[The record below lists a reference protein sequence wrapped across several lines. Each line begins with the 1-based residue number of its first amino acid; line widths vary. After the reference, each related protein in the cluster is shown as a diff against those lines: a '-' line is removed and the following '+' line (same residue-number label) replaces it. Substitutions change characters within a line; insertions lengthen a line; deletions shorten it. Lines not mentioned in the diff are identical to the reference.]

1 MSGVTVALAGN
12 PNSGKSTV
20 FNALTGSRQ
29 RVGNFPGVTVER
41 KEGALLGS
49 DEAVVVDLPG
59 AYSLAPYS
67 AEERIASDFLTNER
81 PDVIIDVVDATN
93 PERNLYLTS
102 QLLELGIPV
111 VVALNMM
118 DEARAAGTKIDF
130 AGLSRALGVP
140 VIPAS
145 ASAGEGI
152 TELAEAALGA
162 ARDKKAPEPL
172 KLGGALDEAL
182 SLLARL
188 LAGDRARVGL
198 SARRLT
204 AALLEGALSRA
215 RTGADESAEKDE
227 RRIVKDLENS
237 LGTDACAALAAGR
250 YEAIERICAE
260 NIKKGDSS
268 PSRRRTES
276 LDRLAT
282 DRLLAL
288 PILSLALGIVF
299 YMTFGPVGSFFASAV
314 SRAIDIV
321 SSSLGSLL
329 ENAGAS
335 TLVRSL
341 LLDGALAGVGGV
353 LAFLPSILIL
363 FTLLSLLEDSGYMA
377 RVAYIMDRPL
387 RAVGLTGRSI
397 VPMLAGFGCSVPAAL
412 ATRTL
417 PTERDRKLTALITP
431 FMSCSAK
438 LPVYAL
444 VADALLPHSA
454 RAIAALYITGIL
466 AGLAYCLVFKRTLAG
481 ENTPFLIELPA
492 YRFPGAKNVLSSI
505 KRRAGDFIKKAFSVI
520 FLSSIA
526 VWFLRN
532 FDMSLRPV
540 SDATSS
546 ALASLGRLIAPIFAP
561 LGFGDWR
568 IATALVSGLSA
579 KEAVVGTLSVLFSRS
594 GATLAE
600 ALGGVLTPLSA
611 RSLLIFVL
619 LYMPCAA
626 ASGAL
631 KRELGSSLSAA
642 LAMLAQTTLAWL
654 ASFAVYQIG
663 SLLT

>member
-1 MSGVTVALAGN
+1 MSGVTVVLAGN
-12 PNSGKSTV
+12 PNSGKSTL
-20 FNALTGSRQ
+20 FNALTGSQQ

-49 DEAVVVDLPG
+49 AEAVVVDLPG

-67 AEERIASDFLTNER
+67 AEERIASDFLMNER

-102 QLLELGIPV
+102 QLLELDIPV

-118 DEARAAGTKIDF
+118 DEARAAGIKIDF
-130 AGLSRALGVP
+130 AGLSRALGAP

-152 TELAEAALGA
+152 AELAAAALGA
-162 ARDKKAPEPL
+162 AREKRAPEPL

-182 SLLARL
+182 SLLAGL

-198 SARRLT
+198 SARRL
-204 AALLEGALSRA
+204 ASALLEGALSR
-215 RTGADESAEKDE
+215 TQSSSAQNGGEE
-227 RRIVKDLENS
+227 TQRVIKDLENS

-268 PSRRRTES
+268 PSRRRTER

-282 DRLLAL
+282 DRFLAL
-288 PILSLALGIVF
+288 PILALALGLVF

-314 SRAIDIV
+314 SRALGV
-321 SSSLGSLL
+321 LSSGLGALL
-329 ENAGAS
+329 EGAGAS
-335 TLVRSL
+335 ALVRSL
-341 LLDGALAGVGGV
+341 VLDGALAGVGGV
-353 LAFLPSILIL
+353 LAFLPTILIL

-377 RVAYIMDRPL
+377 RIAYIMDRPL
-387 RAVGLTGRSI
+387 RAVGLTGRSV

-417 PTERDRKLTALITP
+417 PTERDRRLTALITP

-454 RAIAALYITGIL
+454 RAIAALYIIGIL

-492 YRFPGAKNVLSSI
+492 YRFPTAKNVLRST
-505 KRRAGDFIKKAFSVI
+505 KRRAGDFLKKAFTVI
-520 FLSSIA
+520 FIASIA
-526 VWFLRN
+526 VWFLQN
-532 FDMSLRPV
+532 FDTSLRPAAD
-540 SDATSS
+540 SSSS
-546 ALASLGRLIAPIFAP
+546 ALAALGRFVAPVFAP

-568 IATALVSGLSA
+568 VATALVSGLTA
-579 KEAVVGTLSVLFSRS
+579 KEAVVGTLSVLFSGS

-600 ALGGVLTPLSA
+600 ALACVLTPLSA
-611 RSLLIFVL
+611 RSLLVFVL

-626 ASGAL
+626 ASGAI

-642 LAMLAQTTLAWL
+642 LAMLVQTVLAWL

-663 SLLT
+663 SLLA